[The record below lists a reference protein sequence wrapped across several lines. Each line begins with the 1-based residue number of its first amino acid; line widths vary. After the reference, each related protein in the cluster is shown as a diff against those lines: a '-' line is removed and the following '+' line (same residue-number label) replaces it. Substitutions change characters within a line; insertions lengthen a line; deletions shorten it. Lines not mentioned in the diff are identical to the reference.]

1 MKHLLY
7 VLYVS
12 LYAAAVF
19 LAGLFAGQW
28 LERKNTQ
35 KEFDKDQST
44 GR

>member
-1 MKHLLY
+1 MKHFLY

-28 LERKNTQ
+28 LERKNAQ
-35 KEFDKDQST
+35 KEFDKNKSPGQ
-44 GR
+44 